1 MHLPDQGY
9 YDTKG
14 TLMRKLFPALL
25 VGLFATFL
33 TSGLYADQKQ
43 KSDSAINREIGSETA
58 QSALTQVQGNV
69 NKIQTLIADI
79 EMDRER
85 KEKKKKTKKDDPN
98 KTPGPFAGWE
108 PEGRYIK
115 RGPLVISRNTGAHL
129 ILKRKNSTDEYIA
142 NKSTLWSYDHG
153 DKEARYIPTSL
164 PVLKGLISAAYSLDV
179 FSALDSS
186 TLKLIGTQDIDGVP
200 CWVIQGKSPSTL
212 SMVGIEAVTLRVWVS
227 KTDGIPRQIKIPS
240 NEDMIIRVRN
250 IKLNEPVDPSKFN
263 WSLPSGVKGKNIFG
277 F

>member
-115 RGPLVISRNTGAHL
+115 RGP
-129 ILKRKNSTDEYIA
+129 
-142 NKSTLWSYDHG
+142 
-153 DKEARYIPTSL
+153 
-164 PVLKGLISAAYSLDV
+164 
-179 FSALDSS
+179 
-186 TLKLIGTQDIDGVP
+186 
-200 CWVIQGKSPSTL
+200 
-212 SMVGIEAVTLRVWVS
+212 
-227 KTDGIPRQIKIPS
+227 
-240 NEDMIIRVRN
+240 
-250 IKLNEPVDPSKFN
+250 
-263 WSLPSGVKGKNIFG
+263 
-277 F
+277 